1 MAKTFRPR
9 RSHQKVP
16 VLVLVLALLALG
28 LWFGPTP
35 AEAAVTPPTLSVQ
48 PTSGPVGS
56 VVTVRASAGCG
67 PQILFGPVGAVQN
80 GSALGNSSVVRY
92 VIPAF
97 VGIPALPVTDGRFAF
112 AVTCLTPGT
121 SSGITN
127 LTVPFV
133 VTGGESPGQFVG
145 MAPTPDGGGYWL
157 VQRSGGVYSFGDA
170 HFHGSLPGLGV
181 TPSAPI
187 VGMAAT
193 SDGGGYWL
201 VGADGGVF
209 AFGDAVFH
217 GSLPGLGVRPVDPI
231 VGMAATADNGGYWL
245 SGADGGLFTFGNA
258 PYCQPILLSA
268 TGTYSSGTLLGPDL
282 TVGIAAYP
290 GSGGYATV
298 AAVGTGVVDP
308 LAGQPCAPPRTV
320 DTVGAVILQPAS
332 VVGLISGITV
342 ARNGGNVWAVGDD
355 GGVFA
360 SQILGMNG
368 SPELPL
374 APFYGSLP
382 SLGVTPAAPI
392 VGISATSDGRGYW
405 LVGADGGVFAFGDAV
420 FYGSAA

>member
-1 MAKTFRPR
+1 MEPTFRPR
-9 RSHQKVP
+9 RSHRIVSA
-16 VLVLVLALLALG
+16 LVLVLALMALG
-28 LWFGPTP
+28 LGAGPTP
-35 AEAAVTPPTLSVQ
+35 SDASVPLPTLSVQ

-56 VVTVRASAGCG
+56 VVTVRASRACG
-67 PQILFGPVGAVQN
+67 PQILFGPVGAVQD
-80 GSALGNSSVVRY
+80 GSALGYSSVVRY

-97 VGIPALPVTDGRFAF
+97 VGIPALPVTNGRFEF

-121 SSGITN
+121 STGSTN
-127 LTVPFV
+127 LMVPFV

-157 VQRSGGVYSFGDA
+157 VQRNGGVYSFGDA

-217 GSLPGLGVRPVDPI
+217 GSLPGLGVRPIDPI

-258 PYCQPILLSA
+258 PYCQPILVTA
-268 TGTYSSGTLLGPDL
+268 TGTYPSGTLLGRDL

-298 AAVGTGVVDP
+298 EAVGDGVVDP
-308 LAGQPCAPPRTV
+308 LAGQPCAPPPTFN
-320 DTVGAVILQPAS
+320 TVGAVILLPAYID
-332 VVGLISGITV
+332 GLVSGITV
-342 ARNGGNVWAVGDD
+342 ARQGGNVWAVGDD

-360 SQILGMNG
+360 AQILGVNG

-382 SLGVTPAAPI
+382 SLGISPDAPI
-392 VGISATSDGRGYW
+392 VGISATPDGRGYW